1 MIGFG
6 GATLLI
12 AGLVVLVACGAQIA
26 VALGVVGLLG
36 AYLATGDW
44 HAVASLLAGA
54 AYDGLRQPALLVIP
68 LLMLMGEFIAR
79 SGAITALFRSLSR
92 ELRGV
97 SGGTALAATV
107 SQALYA
113 FVAGASASSA
123 AGFTRITYPA
133 LKAALSDGP
142 MALGLLA
149 SSAAFGAL
157 IPPSVLIAVWG
168 LLAHQPIGPLFLA
181 ALVPA
186 IVIAALFAVV
196 VLSSAATP
204 RTVAARNVSTGFT
217 AHGIESAIGIALV
230 LIVILG
236 GIGTRLLTPLEAA
249 SVGTVI
255 GLLMARRQGMRLAA
269 IVEAIL
275 AVGRASAPILLL
287 IFAAQIYSQALAVTG
302 FGAALT
308 SAVAGLGFGLG
319 LATMVAI
326 WLILSI
332 VLDQLSIMALTVAVF
347 APAALKLGIDPLAF
361 AVIGVIALE
370 TAQLIPPFGLLVFT
384 AKAAVEDNGVALPE
398 IFRHV
403 LPFIGILLGLLLVL
417 IAFPAIATW
426 LPRLAF

>member
-1 MIGFG
+1 M
-6 GATLLI
+6 
-12 AGLVVLVACGAQIA
+12 
-26 VALGVVGLLG
+26 
-36 AYLATGDW
+36 
-44 HAVASLLAGA
+44 
-54 AYDGLRQPALLVIP
+54 
-68 LLMLMGEFIAR
+68 
-79 SGAITALFRSLSR
+79 
-92 ELRGV
+92 
-97 SGGTALAATV
+97 
-107 SQALYA
+107 
-113 FVAGASASSA
+113 
-123 AGFTRITYPA
+123 
-133 LKAALSDGP
+133 
-142 MALGLLA
+142 A

-186 IVIAALFAVV
+186 IVIAALFAGV

-287 IFAAQIYSQALAVTG
+287 IFAAQIFGQGLAITG
-302 FGAALT
+302 IGTASERAM
-308 SAVAGLGFGLG
+308 AGVGLGLG
-319 LATMVAI
+319 LATMIAV

-332 VLDQLSIMALTVAVF
+332 GLDQ
-347 APAALKLGIDPLAF
+347 
-361 AVIGVIALE
+361 
-370 TAQLIPPFGLLVFT
+370 
-384 AKAAVEDNGVALPE
+384 
-398 IFRHV
+398 
-403 LPFIGILLGLLLVL
+403 
-417 IAFPAIATW
+417 
-426 LPRLAF
+426 